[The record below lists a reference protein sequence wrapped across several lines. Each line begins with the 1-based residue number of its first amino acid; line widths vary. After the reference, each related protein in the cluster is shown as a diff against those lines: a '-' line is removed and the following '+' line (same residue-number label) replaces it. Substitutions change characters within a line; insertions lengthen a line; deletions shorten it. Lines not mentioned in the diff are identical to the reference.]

1 LVVDENDATTPTVE
15 LALQP
20 KVLNSNDEGADEE
33 KDVENS
39 EEEEVEE
46 GEEEEEEE
54 GEEEKEE
61 EQEDEQAKMEEV
73 PQVGIVR
80 TKPMKDL

>member
-1 LVVDENDATTPTVE
+1 MVVDENNATTPTIE
-15 LALQP
+15 SALQLE
-20 KVLNSNDEGADEE
+20 VLNSNDEGVDEE
-33 KDVENS
+33 EDVENS

-61 EQEDEQAKMEEV
+61 EQDDEQAKMEEV
-73 PQVGIVR
+73 PQVGIVK